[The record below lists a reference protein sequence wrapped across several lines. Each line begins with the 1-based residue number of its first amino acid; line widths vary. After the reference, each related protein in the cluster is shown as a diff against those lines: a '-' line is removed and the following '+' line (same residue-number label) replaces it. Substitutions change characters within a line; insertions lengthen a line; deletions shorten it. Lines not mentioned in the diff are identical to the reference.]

1 MPDYFA
7 LGDTNKD
14 GYIDCDEFRAI
25 SATFDIPVTKSDV
38 SWKYNENPLHI
49 FLVSI
54 SVLGLRGI
62 VLVLAENLILNIHVM
77 CVLNNL

>member
-38 SWKYNENPLHI
+38 SVKYN
-49 FLVSI
+49 
-54 SVLGLRGI
+54 VLSLLGT
-62 VLVLAENLILNIHVM
+62 VLV
-77 CVLNNL
+77 C